1 MTRTK
6 RLLIASAVAGATA
19 LVSFSADA
27 FFGPFNMFNGLWGP
41 GWGGWGGPWSGWG
54 GPWGG
59 YGYPYGWGGYPG
71 WGYPGW
77 GYPGWGYPYGGWG
90 YPYGGWGYPYG
101 LGYPLLTAP
110 VAVAQPATTSSAK

>member
-27 FFGPFNMFNGLWGP
+27 FFGPFNWFRNGGWGGP
-41 GWGGWGGPWSGWG
+41 GWGGWGGPWDGY
-54 GPWGG
+54 G

-77 GYPGWGYPYGGWG
+77 GYPYGGWGSPYGGWG
-90 YPYGGWGYPYG
+90 GYPYG

-110 VAVAQPATTSSAK
+110 VVVSQPAATSSAK